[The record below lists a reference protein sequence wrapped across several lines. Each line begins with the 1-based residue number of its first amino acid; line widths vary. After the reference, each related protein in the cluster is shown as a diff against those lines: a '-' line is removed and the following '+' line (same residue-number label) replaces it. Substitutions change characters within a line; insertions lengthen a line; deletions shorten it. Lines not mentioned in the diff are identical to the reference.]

1 MRIWAGFWNKGSPI
15 FKGLKMISKEK
26 LKAHIDN
33 FPEEEIAVDEF
44 IDRLVFIEKLEK
56 RISISEKGG
65 AGLSEEAM
73 KEEMER
79 LI

>member
-1 MRIWAGFWNKGSPI
+1 
-15 FKGLKMISKEK
+15 MISKEK

-44 IDRLVFIEKLEK
+44 IDRLIFIEKLEK

-79 LI
+79 WFK